1 MAVSEKLKNLVAQMP
16 DPDGRGRYTENIDKE
31 KIEGAVAEIH
41 QGGPEFVAGLV
52 DMLAD
57 PGSAENV
64 KPHYALHCLA
74 NHVLVVK
81 DDGGRRQLVEVLCQ
95 KLGSDDVAVHNKRY
109 LCELLQWS
117 GQAEASA
124 ALGKVLGNEDLVE
137 PAAMALVAIRDGAA
151 EQFRAALPKVEGICR
166 LNCVHGLA
174 ALADSGSAALL
185 REALGDSDRDVRL
198 AASHGLTLIADAHD
212 ADRLLRAADDAE
224 GWERIQQTQNC
235 LIFAERLTAV
245 GKKAEA
251 AKIYTRLRDS
261 RNDPSEKHI
270 REAAEKGLAAA

>member
-1 MAVSEKLKNLVAQMP
+1 MAVSEKLKDLVAQMP
-16 DPDGRGRYTENIDKE
+16 DPDGRGMYTESIDTE
-31 KIEGAVAEIH
+31 KIERAVAEIH

-81 DDGGRRQLVEVLCQ
+81 DDSGRRQLVEVLCQ
-95 KLGSDDVAVHNKRY
+95 KLRSDDVAAHNKRY

-117 GQAEASA
+117 GRAEADA
-124 ALGKVLGNEDLVE
+124 ALGKVLGDEDLVE

-174 ALADSGSAALL
+174 ALADPRSAAHL

-198 AASHGLTLIADAHD
+198 AAGHGLALIADARD
-212 ADRLLRAADDAE
+212 ADPLLRAADDAE

-235 LIFAERLTAV
+235 LILAERLTAV

-251 AKIYTRLRDS
+251 ATIYTRLRDS